1 MAVEVRGDN
10 SLQWKASIDLSSLKD
25 QVSEINKALGQVGNQ
40 IKGQSEEID
49 RFSRNAANAIKTYIS
64 VTAISGFVTSIVK
77 VRGEFQQLEVAFETI
92 LGNKEKADQLMAQV
106 VDLAAKTPFGLEDAA
121 KGAKQLLAYGFSAEK
136 VKDTLITLGNV
147 ASGVGAPLNDIVY
160 LYGTLRTQGRAFQK
174 DIMQF
179 TGRGIPIIAELAK
192 QFGVAESEVSKLVES
207 GKVGFPEIEKAFQ
220 SLTSEGGIFNNLM
233 EKQSQTITGLISNF
247 GDAWATM
254 LNDIGKSQEG
264 PIADIIKGSI
274 SVVENYQKVLDML
287 KSMVVTYG
295 AYRAAVIATAVA
307 QTIAANTAKGWTIA
321 QTLHY
326 RALLLSE
333 RAMKLLNATMLTNP
347 YVAVTTAV
355 VGLITVLTVF
365 NKQTDLVRSKQQ
377 LLNESSEKINDNL
390 AEQKSKIAPL
400 VEALKQSNLTEKE
413 RLGIYNKLNAISPK
427 LVEGLNAQSLSYNG
441 LIKNVNAYLDT
452 IREQMKLEANA
463 SAIRESITNE
473 NKLQKQFEEQK
484 KYVDKLQQ
492 LQKTTGFNATTAGNA
507 LVGNVNLD
515 LEKKKLSQIE
525 DAQKRQKQVT
535 EQLAQDSASQQKTN
549 DEQKIKQNKEYWETI
564 LKEAQSGYDALTEL
578 EIKQGKGK
586 VFIERITQA
595 KEQLKIYD
603 LTGKS
608 IRMAQREEDKYNSVL
623 EKRAKA
629 LIDIADIERKSN
641 QTGLLQ
647 RQKDL
652 DAINEKYDQQLQSV
666 KDVNAEIEKYNKK
679 YPQKEVPLLGDTET
693 ARIEAARQT
702 EIANQAY
709 REDAKNYIDMLDE
722 KRLAFEA
729 LEEVEK
735 EGSEQKVQF
744 VRRQYKNQIGEAKS
758 YLDALRTQLASLSLE
773 TTVRAPSLKDQ
784 IIAGD
789 LRSKIREEEKRI
801 SEKQKQDS
809 IQLYTELISLTQK
822 YADKRLAIEKKY
834 SDLLAMLNR
843 DKVNMSVKD
852 YNAALKKLSD
862 LRKQEQQ
869 DLSDEFLKNSN
880 AFKEFEKGFS
890 EKTPKDLQK
899 LIDKLKSLREEMK
912 GFGLNLKD
920 VDLAIDATIQ
930 EKFASVFGYLSNAM
944 GSLGA
949 EINYQITDTLKITGQ
964 QITQIFN
971 NLYTLLSSTSSDSAK
986 SNSLIGLI
994 YTFVNSISSIVTT
1007 ALQNKKDLESGL
1019 EPSAEAANAITLA
1032 IQAQNT
1038 ELERQEKI
1046 LDGMY
1051 GEDKINGLLNLQ
1063 DKLQEKQEETFE
1075 AFKKLSIDAIVSQGE
1090 YYVDSLFHGR
1100 DKAFRSDTTAGKIF
1114 GILND
1119 PLGFIPKTVRI
1130 KLETVDTSSMDTIE
1144 DYVALLD
1151 EIKANGGK
1159 LNGRTIVE
1167 DDVKSLEEL
1176 ISNYDDLIQKQKD
1189 LKTQLQQIFTATT
1202 AGSIAD
1208 SIIAGFKAGKRTIED
1223 FADDFEDLMRNAV
1236 LNSLKY
1242 RFLETPL
1249 QNFYEEFA
1257 KKSASDNILTGQEI
1271 SELQATYKDI
1281 LASALQQ
1288 YQNLSNI
1295 TGLDMSGLNAE
1306 SSLTGAIKGM
1316 SEQQADLLAGQF
1328 GGLRMTAIEQ
1338 LRVATAG
1345 LEVLQRIETNTYVIN
1360 EVAAHTSAVKDTLR
1374 RFELNGLKVV

>member
-10 SLQWKASIDLSSLKD
+10 SLQWKASIDLSEIEKQVKNLNRELASIGKGRNMKPDDVAAFYEKQVKEVEKAQERMTKIVKEETQERIDFSRKEMEELFKSGLPTQTTGTKAKQRYEFGVPVKGPEGISDDLKKTLSEVVKETRDLDAATADYIQELVQLQMQQAKLKSVQKELNELYKDGKVDQGEYTKATEQIAGAQKSLADDIKLIGD
-25 QVSEINKALGQVGNQ
+25 RQKEYDALKLSEINSTKAQVIQVEKLKQEYLSLSDAQKESAFGQNLKAEIASLNTSIKQTQVELNKTNEVAQKAGNGVTNFFSGAWSYLRRIAYILPGFGVAGIISAITAALGKLIFGSGGFERAFEKLKNSLSGLSEEQ
-40 IKGQSEEID
+40 IKARKVIDQAASSYTKAVTNVEELRLNIELAKRGYLDKDKVLNQYNETLGKSIGHTNNFEKAEQNLIEKGQAYIDMTLKKSVALLALEEAAKKAFEIEKMRAKEQEEFLTTGD
-49 RFSRNAANAIKTYIS
+49 KFIANAARNAYSMGGAQLQDQANKT
-64 VTAISGFVTSIVK
+64 
-77 VRGEFQQLEVAFETI
+77 
-92 LGNKEKADQLMAQV
+92 ADQLRK
-106 VDLAAKTPFGLEDAA
+106 DRAKKRKEDAIKEA
-121 KGAKQLLAYGFSAEK
+121 EEEQDVYKQISKKSQEQA
-136 VKDTLITLGNV
+136 
-147 ASGVGAPLNDIVY
+147 
-160 LYGTLRTQGRAFQK
+160 
-174 DIMQF
+174 
-179 TGRGIPIIAELAK
+179 AELAK
-192 QFGVAESEVSKLVES
+192 
-207 GKVGFPEIEKAFQ
+207 AFK
-220 SLTSEGGIFNNLM
+220 INFYD
-233 EKQSQTITGLISNF
+233 EKQIKESNKAQSDLNTLLDKRKSFLEKIVSLERDAKQSGLI
-247 GDAWATM
+247 
-254 LNDIGKSQEG
+254 
-264 PIADIIKGSI
+264 
-274 SVVENYQKVLDML
+274 QK
-287 KSMVVTYG
+287 
-295 AYRAAVIATAVA
+295 
-307 QTIAANTAKGWTIA
+307 
-321 QTLHY
+321 
-326 RALLLSE
+326 
-333 RAMKLLNATMLTNP
+333 
-347 YVAVTTAV
+347 
-355 VGLITVLTVF
+355 
-365 NKQTDLVRSKQQ
+365 
-377 LLNESSEKINDNL
+377 
-390 AEQKSKIAPL
+390 
-400 VEALKQSNLTEKE
+400 EKE
-413 RLGIYNKLNAISPK
+413 I
-427 LVEGLNAQSLSYNG
+427 
-441 LIKNVNAYLDT
+441 
-452 IREQMKLEANA
+452 
-463 SAIRESITNE
+463 
-473 NKLQKQFEEQK
+473 
-484 KYVDKLQQ
+484 DK
-492 LQKTTGFNATTAGNA
+492 
-507 LVGNVNLD
+507 
-515 LEKKKLSQIE
+515 
-525 DAQKRQKQVT
+525 
-535 EQLAQDSASQQKTN
+535 
-549 DEQKIKQNKEYWETI
+549 
-564 LKEAQSGYDALTEL
+564 
-578 EIKQGKGK
+578 
-586 VFIERITQA
+586 
-595 KEQLKIYD
+595 
-603 LTGKS
+603 
-608 IRMAQREEDKYNSVL
+608 
-623 EKRAKA
+623 
-629 LIDIADIERKSN
+629 
-641 QTGLLQ
+641 
-647 RQKDL
+647 
-652 DAINEKYDQQLQSV
+652 INEKYDQQIQSV
-666 KDVNAEIEKYNKK
+666 KNLNAEIEKYNKK
-679 YPQKEVPLLGDTET
+679 YPKKEVPLLGDTET

-1051 GEDKINGLLNLQ
+1051 GEDKINGLLDLQ
-1063 DKLQEKQEETFE
+1063 DQLQKKQKETFE
-1075 AFKKLSIDAIVSQGE
+1075 ALKKLSIDAIVSQGE

-1100 DKAFRSDTTAGKIF
+1100 GEALRSDTTAGRIF